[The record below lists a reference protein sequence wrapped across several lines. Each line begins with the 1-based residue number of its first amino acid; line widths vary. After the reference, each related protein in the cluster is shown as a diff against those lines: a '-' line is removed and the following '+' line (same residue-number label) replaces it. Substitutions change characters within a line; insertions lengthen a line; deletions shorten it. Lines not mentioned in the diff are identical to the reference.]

1 MISIRPVPMNLTG
14 REKGLYLREI
24 KRDIAYFSRS
34 FCRAHMSVDI
44 TGCSPDEASR
54 KVREALILALLKDPS
69 EALEQCLEAGAKQ
82 PFESPLALK
91 PHVRREPVELCD
103 MRENH
108 RP

>member
-1 MISIRPVPMNLTG
+1 MPPSGLSGGYWKVVTETRDATIVVLRDTAENILGRITFYDINSRPVPMNLTG

-54 KVREALILALLKDPS
+54 KVREALIRN
-69 EALEQCLEAGAKQ
+69 C
-82 PFESPLALK
+82 SPR
-91 PHVRREPVELCD
+91 VW
-103 MRENH
+103 
-108 RP
+108 